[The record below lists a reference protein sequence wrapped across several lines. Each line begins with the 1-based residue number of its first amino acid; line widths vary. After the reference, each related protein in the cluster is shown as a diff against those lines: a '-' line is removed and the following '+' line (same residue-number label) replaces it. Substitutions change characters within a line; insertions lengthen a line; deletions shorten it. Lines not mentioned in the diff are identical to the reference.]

1 MEHTRFIG
9 LDIHKERISIAVAES
24 GRSGAVEYL
33 GEIAN
38 DPGAISK
45 LCDRLRRP
53 GKPLAFCY
61 EAGPCGYGVY
71 RQLTSLGHRC
81 DVVAPSLIPTKA
93 GDRVKTNRRD
103 ATMLARLH
111 RAGELTPV
119 WVPDADHEAMRDLI
133 RLRSVVRQIVT
144 RARQHLQGFLLRHGR
159 KHGRGTAWR
168 MAYRRWLSTLAFEHP
183 AQQIAFQ
190 DYVDAVMDAERRLK
204 RVEEQIFG
212 LLPEWNLRPVVD
224 ALQAMR
230 GIALI
235 NAVVLVAE
243 VGDFTRFS
251 NPRQL
256 MAYFGLVPG
265 ERSSGETIR
274 RGGITKT
281 GNTPCPAR
289 AGRRRLGLPNE
300 GAHRPSQG
308 RSDRGAAKSRS
319 RHRVESASSAL
330 RPISSAERARQNRQ
344 RRQCR
349 HRARDGGLHL
359 VDRLHN
365 PIRAK
370 DGVTMTQ
377 RTTSRGDR
385 KHNISLGAICGAG
398 GRTMPG
404 SPRVHY
410 EPSMLA
416 I

>member
-1 MEHTRFIG
+1 LLAWIFN
-9 LDIHKERISIAVAES
+9 KERVSIAVAES
-24 GRSGAVEYL
+24 RRSGAVEYL
-33 GEIAN
+33 GEISN
-38 DPGAISK
+38 DPDPIGK
-45 LCDRLRRP
+45 LCDRLRCP
-53 GKPLAFCY
+53 GKTLAFCY

-71 RQLTSLGHRC
+71 RQLTDIGHRC
-81 DVVAPSLIPTKA
+81 DVVAPSLIPTKP

-183 AQQIAFQ
+183 AQQVAFQ
-190 DYVDAVMDAERRLK
+190 DYVDAVMDAERRLQ
-204 RVEEQIFG
+204 RVEEQISG

-224 ALQAMR
+224 ALQVMR

-265 ERSSGETIR
+265 ERSSAETIR

-281 GNTPCPAR
+281 GNAR
-289 AGRRRLGLPNE
+289 ARRALVE
-300 GAHRPSQG
+300 GAWAECARVSVQRDLPHHAQPLVSGRVSHLTAALALAAEDTVPTHPSETWANRACERSESEFDG
-308 RSDRGAAKSRS
+308 RTR
-319 RHRVESASSAL
+319 L
-330 RPISSAERARQNRQ
+330 AE
-344 RRQCR
+344 
-349 HRARDGGLHL
+349 
-359 VDRLHN
+359 
-365 PIRAK
+365 
-370 DGVTMTQ
+370 
-377 RTTSRGDR
+377 SRGR
-385 KHNISLGAICGAG
+385 CQRLVIHI
-398 GRTMPG
+398 
-404 SPRVHY
+404 
-410 EPSMLA
+410 
-416 I
+416 